1 MKDKFSKR
9 IQSIIKK
16 SKEEAIRMG
25 HSYVGSE
32 HLLLGLI
39 SEKKG
44 ISSKIFDTYN
54 IDINQIINMIE
65 DMIKTSTG
73 TMTLGHLPLTRRA
86 ERIIKNAYHEASS
99 KGIDVAD
106 DEHLLLAFLRETDG
120 VTHKILDSFSLSYEI
135 VIELI
140 NSDKINF
147 KEKVFPKILGK
158 KSKTPSLD
166 HFSRNI
172 TQLAIENKIDPVIGR
187 ENEIERVLQILSR
200 RKKNNPILIGEPGVG
215 KTAIVEGL
223 AQRIVKKNVP
233 RNLLNKRLLCL
244 DLALIVSGT
253 KYRGQFEERMKNI
266 MDEIDGNKNVIIF
279 IDEIHTIVGTGST
292 SGSLDASNIIK
303 PSLARG
309 EIHCI
314 GATTL
319 DEYRNY
325 IENDGALERR
335 FQKILIKE
343 PSKNES
349 LKILNGLKFRYE
361 EYHRVKY
368 SADAIEACVY
378 LSDRYIPDRYLP
390 DKAID
395 IMDEAGARAHLIN
408 YKIPKMII
416 KIEKNILALKK
427 QKEEKVFKQLFE
439 DAAILRD
446 KEKKMILKLEVENKK
461 WEEKEREKI
470 KKINIDNIAEVVS
483 SVTGIPLQKIEK
495 NERSQLLNL
504 GKKLK
509 KHIIG
514 QDNAINILVKATH
527 RSRTGINNPNKP
539 IGVFLFLGPTGVG
552 KTELAKVFAK
562 YLYSSDNII
571 KVDMSEFSEQFS
583 ITRLIGSPPGYIGYD
598 KGGQLTEKVRKRP
611 YSVILFDEIE
621 KAHYSLFNIFLQIF
635 DEGIITDSSGRKIN
649 FKNSIIIMTSN
660 IGTSEFINKD
670 FGFGFTKDSKYILKM
685 KKSIMRHVERVFSPE
700 LINRID
706 ESITFNFLTKSDVY
720 KIIDIQ
726 MSYLV
731 NKLKKKKIEIKLE
744 KSLKNLLVDKG
755 YNIKYGARHLRRK
768 IQDIIENPISELI
781 LKKKLI
787 PNSAIKFSVK
797 NGDIVY
803 KIDEFKVEK
812 KFESKI

>member
-39 SEKKG
+39 NEKTG

-65 DMIKTSTG
+65 DMINTSTG
-73 TMTLGHLPLTRRA
+73 SMTLGHLPLTRRA

-120 VTHKILDSFSLSYEI
+120 VAYKILDSFSLSYEI

-166 HFSRNI
+166 HFSRDI
-172 TQLAIENKIDPVIGR
+172 TQLAIENKIDPVVGR

-233 RNLLNKRLLCL
+233 RNLLHKRLLCL

-266 MDEIDGNKNVIIF
+266 MDEIVGNKNVIIF

-378 LSDRYIPDRYLP
+378 LSDRYISDRYLP

-408 YKIPKMII
+408 YKTPKMII
-416 KIEKNILALKK
+416 KIEKSILAVKK
-427 QKEEKVFKQLFE
+427 QKEERVL
-439 DAAILRD
+439 
-446 KEKKMILKLEVENKK
+446 
-461 WEEKEREKI
+461 
-470 KKINIDNIAEVVS
+470 
-483 SVTGIPLQKIEK
+483 
-495 NERSQLLNL
+495 
-504 GKKLK
+504 
-509 KHIIG
+509 
-514 QDNAINILVKATH
+514 
-527 RSRTGINNPNKP
+527 
-539 IGVFLFLGPTGVG
+539 
-552 KTELAKVFAK
+552 
-562 YLYSSDNII
+562 
-571 KVDMSEFSEQFS
+571 
-583 ITRLIGSPPGYIGYD
+583 
-598 KGGQLTEKVRKRP
+598 
-611 YSVILFDEIE
+611 
-621 KAHYSLFNIFLQIF
+621 
-635 DEGIITDSSGRKIN
+635 
-649 FKNSIIIMTSN
+649 SN
-660 IGTSEFINKD
+660 
-670 FGFGFTKDSKYILKM
+670 YLKM
-685 KKSIMRHVERVFSPE
+685 LQF
-700 LINRID
+700 
-706 ESITFNFLTKSDVY
+706 
-720 KIIDIQ
+720 
-726 MSYLV
+726 
-731 NKLKKKKIEIKLE
+731 
-744 KSLKNLLVDKG
+744 
-755 YNIKYGARHLRRK
+755 
-768 IQDIIENPISELI
+768 
-781 LKKKLI
+781 
-787 PNSAIKFSVK
+787 
-797 NGDIVY
+797 
-803 KIDEFKVEK
+803 
-812 KFESKI
+812 